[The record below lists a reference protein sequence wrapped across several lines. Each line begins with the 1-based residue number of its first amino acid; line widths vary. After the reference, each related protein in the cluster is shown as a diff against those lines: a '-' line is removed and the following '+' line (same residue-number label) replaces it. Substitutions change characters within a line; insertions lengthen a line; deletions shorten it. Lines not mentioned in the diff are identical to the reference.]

1 MRSATRDPRVFLD
14 DILSAIARIEAYTVE
29 GRAVFLRD
37 GKTQD
42 AVIRQLSVIGEA
54 AAKLPAA
61 VRAMQPDIPWKAVV
75 GMRNILIHDYS
86 AVSIRSVWATVVR
99 DLPVLRNAVEAI
111 RTSNPK
117 NGPSRSNRKR
127 AA

>member
-1 MRSATRDPRVFLD
+1 MRSVKRDPRVFLD
-14 DILSAIARIEAYTVE
+14 DILAAITRIEAYTI
-29 GRAVFLRD
+29 GGKAVFLRD

-75 GMRNILIHDYS
+75 GMRNVLIHDYS
-86 AVSIRSVWATVVR
+86 AVSIRSVWATVAR
-99 DLPVLRNAVEAI
+99 DLPALRHAVEGI
-111 RTSNPK
+111 LGSCSKHVPTRTGHK
-117 NGPSRSNRKR
+117 QT
-127 AA
+127 A

>member
-1 MRSATRDPRVFLD
+1 MRSAARDPRVFLD
-14 DILSAIARIEAYTVE
+14 DILAAIARIEEYTAD
-29 GRAVFLRD
+29 GKAVFLRD

-54 AAKLPAA
+54 AAKLPAL

-86 AVSIRSVWATVVR
+86 AVSIRSVWVTVVR
-99 DLPVLRNAVEAI
+99 DLPVLRHAAEAI
-111 RTSNPK
+111 LASDPKPITRRT
-117 NGPSRSNRKR
+117 GRKKTV
-127 AA
+127 

>member
-1 MRSATRDPRVFLD
+1 MRSAKRDPRVFLD
-14 DILSAIARIEAYTVE
+14 DILAAIARIEAYTVE
-29 GRAVFLRD
+29 GKAVFLRD

-54 AAKLPAA
+54 AAKLPTA

-86 AVSIRSVWATVVR
+86 AVSIRSVWATVIR
-99 DLPVLRNAVEAI
+99 DLPALRHAVEAI
-111 RTSNPK
+111 LTPSSKRVPK
-117 NGPSRSNRKR
+117 GTGRKQ